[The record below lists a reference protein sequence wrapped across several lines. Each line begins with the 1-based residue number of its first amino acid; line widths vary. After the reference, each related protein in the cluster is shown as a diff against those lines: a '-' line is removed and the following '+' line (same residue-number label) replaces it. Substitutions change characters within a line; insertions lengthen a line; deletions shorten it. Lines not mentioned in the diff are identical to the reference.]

1 MLKAYASRL
10 LEIGDRLTANSKH
23 SPKISI
29 SVVSHDPQILDE
41 VPENPILR
49 KVLLSELD
57 IPQRYTGNNLAE
69 SRFLIGSHFLEGT
82 FDFRGFVSAR
92 WDQRFPKW
100 PKLSAIDVLFK
111 DLNMETYSR
120 TFFAPNCKRL
130 KESQVHLW
138 VKSQD
143 KFHPGMTAL
152 VEELIEFN
160 KISFNTSDTYNLVM
174 GNNFILPTAIAEDF
188 LKFWHESF
196 SYLEMKYGL
205 DFPFEYR
212 CHKCGFNSSQGVDR
226 WSRDRHAGFLL
237 ERLSAL
243 YFLSR
248 SELVPLQHRNGRIS
262 HVGKEPVYRGHGVAQ
277 RLQAISMRAFG
288 MHKSC
293 RIRHERLDA
302 GRH

>member
-1 MLKAYASRL
+1 M
-10 LEIGDRLTANSKH
+10 TANGNH
-23 SPKISI
+23 SLKVSI
-29 SVVSHDPQILDE
+29 SVVSHDPQILNE
-41 VPENPILR
+41 VAQNPILR

-57 IPQRYTGNNLAE
+57 IPQRYRGEILAE
-69 SRFLIGSHFLEGT
+69 SRFLIGNHFLEGK

-92 WDQRFPKW
+92 WDQRFPRW
-100 PKLSAIDVLFK
+100 PKLSTINVLFE
-111 DLNMETYSR
+111 DLKLATSSR

-130 KESQVHLW
+130 RESQVNLW

-143 KFHPGMTAL
+143 IFHPGMTAL
-152 VEELIEFN
+152 VEELIDFN
-160 KISFNTSDTYNLVM
+160 RISFNTSDTYNLVM
-174 GNNFILPTAIAEDF
+174 GNNFILPATIAEDF

-248 SELVPLQHRNGRIS
+248 PELVPLQHQNGRIS
-262 HVGKEPVYRGHGVAQ
+262 HVGKEPFYRGHGVAQ
-277 RLQAISMRAFG
+277 KLQAVTMRAFG
-288 MHKSC
+288 LHKSC
-293 RIRHERLDA
+293 RIRHEGLDA